1 MADLLDRASAWLDGM
16 RVKHTSRLVLYQRGL
31 WSVSVPAGIGRT
43 TFQVDNGSGVIETV
57 ESRDFLI
64 LAADLVLGG
73 TVTLP
78 KTGDRIRE
86 ASGEDGGGA
95 SYMYEVLAPG
105 TEPAY
110 RFSDPYRRTLRIH
123 TKQVGTAPA

>member
-16 RVKHTSRLVLYQRGL
+16 RVKHASRLVLYQRGAS
-31 WSVSVPAGIGRT
+31 SVAIAAGIGRT
-43 TFQVDNGSGVIETV
+43 LFQVDNGSGVIETF

-78 KTGDRIRE
+78 KVGDRIRE
-86 ASGEDGGGA
+86 TQGQTIFV
-95 SYMYEVLAPG
+95 YEVMAPG
-105 TEPAY
+105 NEPAW

-123 TKQVGTAPA
+123 SKHVGTP

>member
-16 RVKHTSRLVLYQRGL
+16 RIKHASRLVRYQRGP
-31 WSVSVPAGIGRT
+31 WSISVPAGIGRT
-43 TFQVDNGSGVIETV
+43 TFQVDNGSGVIENV

-64 LAADLVLGG
+64 LTANLVLGG

-78 KTGDRIRE
+78 KAGDRIRE
-86 ASGEDGGGA
+86 AGSSDST
-95 SYMYEVLAPG
+95 SYIYEVLAPG